1 MKSGVFRPTCRV
13 LRYSQVS
20 GALRRKFG
28 TSDLHAAGYLTED
41 GEHNQAEYLIY
52 APRDRA
58 TEISKIPLE
67 IEVLRQVQGKVF
79 VVQNETAKS
88 LPEAFDLTLGGALSW
103 GLGVCQ
109 LTKKGIVDDKDTV
122 YEPDKEGLV
131 LATRLPLKRYPLT
144 LPSPTRGE
152 GEPLTLPSPTRGEGE
167 PLTLPS
173 PARGEGEPLTLPSPA
188 RGEGE
193 IDVLKE
199 FGIREVLR
207 PIYGYLFEPEG
218 IAGGKYVLALFEGS
232 VVQGPRCLL
241 RKA

>member
-1 MKSGVFRPTCRV
+1 MAFIEYEIRSEALHLGERMKSGVFRPTCRV

-41 GEHNQAEYLIY
+41 EEHNQAEYLIY

-88 LPEAFDLTLGGALSW
+88 LPEDFDLTVGGALSW
-103 GLGVCQ
+103 GLGVCH
-109 LTKKGIVDDKDTV
+109 LERKGVADDKDTV
-122 YEPDKEGLV
+122 YEPDKEGLT
-131 LATRLPLKRYPLT
+131 LATRIPMTVLP
-144 LPSPTRGE
+144 
-152 GEPLTLPSPTRGEGE
+152 
-167 PLTLPS
+167 
-173 PARGEGEPLTLPSPA
+173 
-188 RGEGE
+188 
-193 IDVLKE
+193 E
-199 FGIREVLR
+199 FGIRKVLR
-207 PIYGYLFEPEG
+207 PVYGYLFEPEG
-218 IAGGKYVLALFEGS
+218 IAGGKYILALFEGS

-241 RKA
+241 KKA